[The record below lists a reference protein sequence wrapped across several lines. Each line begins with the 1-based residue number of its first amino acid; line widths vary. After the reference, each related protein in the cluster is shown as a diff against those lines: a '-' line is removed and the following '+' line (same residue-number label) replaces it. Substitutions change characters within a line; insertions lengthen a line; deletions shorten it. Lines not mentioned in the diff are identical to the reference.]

1 MAMSDDAPSD
11 IVEDGRIIVR
21 VHGKLDVVAC
31 KAFEARLAA
40 HIEAPQPLMLLDF
53 SDCGYISS
61 AGLRSILIA
70 AKKCKA
76 SATTLVLAGM
86 NPTVRE
92 VFRVSGFDRMLNIEP
107 DVETAL
113 ANH

>member
-1 MAMSDDAPSD
+1 MSDDALSD
-11 IVEDGRIIVR
+11 VVDDGRIIVR

-40 HIEAPQPLMLLDF
+40 HVEAPQPLMVLDF
-53 SDCGYISS
+53 ADCGYVSS

-70 AKKCKA
+70 AKRCKA
-76 SATTLVLAGM
+76 NATTLVLAGM

-92 VFRVSGFDRMLNIEP
+92 VFRVSGFDRMLDIEP

>member
-1 MAMSDDAPSD
+1 MSDDAPSD
-11 IVEDGRIIVR
+11 LVEEGRIVVR
-21 VHGKLDVVAC
+21 VQGKLDVVAC

-40 HIEAPQPLMLLDF
+40 HIDAPERLLVLDF
-53 SDCGYISS
+53 SRCDYISS

-76 SATTLVLAGM
+76 NGTDLVLAGM

-92 VFRVSGFDRMLNIEP
+92 VFRVSGFDRMLVIEP
-107 DVETAL
+107 DMESAI
-113 ANH
+113 AHHA